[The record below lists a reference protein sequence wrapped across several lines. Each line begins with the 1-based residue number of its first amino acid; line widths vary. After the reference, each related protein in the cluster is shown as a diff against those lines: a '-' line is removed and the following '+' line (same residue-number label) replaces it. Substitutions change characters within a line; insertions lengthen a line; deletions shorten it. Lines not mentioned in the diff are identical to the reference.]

1 MCCFFV
7 WRWEMRNETWDV
19 RNGRWEMR
27 DERWEMRDERWEM
40 RNEKWEMRNERNIL
54 IALSL
59 IVLRNAS
66 KLSKNYFIM
75 GCEIVRREKWEMR
88 GEKCEMRDE
97 RWEMRDEKDERWE
110 MRDDTCTL
118 RLDMTGGAA
127 VRLKFNKRLL
137 GRASILLQCHVQCHE
152 SNIVLVNE
160 DQCPHYCS
168 IQYSTYFN

>member
-127 VRLKFNKRLL
+127 VRLKY
-137 GRASILLQCHVQCHE
+137 
-152 SNIVLVNE
+152 IVLPVV
-160 DQCPHYCS
+160 
-168 IQYSTYFN
+168 STFAAMPEAIGGSGIWIRSGLAAAAAVICFTALWL